1 MAFLDTHNVQ
11 RLELAKVAWRMKDR
25 EFFTQLLGTLRARH
39 AYDDTLWSYGLL
51 HRDVE
56 ATREYLRHAD
66 GFLQQCGM
74 AISSPLVTIDPVER
88 KAYQHLELDPLVHQR
103 AHQLGSQRKLGNADL
118 ARQYGSLLNLLGYT
132 PQLGSEDWLAV
143 TYYLLLQD
151 RIEEALAAFAKIDA
165 AQITEKVQF
174 DYLAAYLCF
183 FTGDTAKARG
193 LAERYRDYP
202 VPHWQKRFADV
213 RNQLDEAEGKVA
225 APSGEPN
232 ADALAAAAPS
242 LELALEAKNLTLR
255 TRNLAQCEVRYY
267 ELDVE
272 FAFSA
277 MPFAGQN
284 GATAAFVQPNL
295 RETKDLP
302 KGGELTFELPAR
314 FHQKNVLVEV
324 RGGGLLRA
332 QTFFANALAVRFLE
346 THGQVAVSEPGTNA
360 PLPKTYVKVFAR
372 LPNGEVRFHK
382 DGYTDL
388 RGRFDYA
395 SLSDDPNAD
404 ATRYAVLVLH
414 EQKGAVIREMAPPAK

>member
-1 MAFLDTHNVQ
+1 M
-11 RLELAKVAWRMKDR
+11 
-25 EFFTQLLGTLRARH
+25 
-39 AYDDTLWSYGLL
+39 
-51 HRDVE
+51 
-56 ATREYLRHAD
+56 
-66 GFLQQCGM
+66 
-74 AISSPLVTIDPVER
+74 
-88 KAYQHLELDPLVHQR
+88 
-103 AHQLGSQRKLGNADL
+103 
-118 ARQYGSLLNLLGYT
+118 
-132 PQLGSEDWLAV
+132 
-143 TYYLLLQD
+143 
-151 RIEEALAAFAKIDA
+151 
-165 AQITEKVQF
+165 
-174 DYLAAYLCF
+174 
-183 FTGDTAKARG
+183 
-193 LAERYRDYP
+193 
-202 VPHWQKRFADV
+202 
-213 RNQLDEAEGKVA
+213 
-225 APSGEPN
+225 
-232 ADALAAAAPS
+232 
-242 LELALEAKNLTLR
+242 
-255 TRNLAQCEVRYY
+255 RYY

-372 LPNGEVRFHK
+372 LPSGEVRFHK

-395 SLSDDPNAD
+395 SLSDDPNAG

-414 EQKGAVIREMAPPAK
+414 EQKGAVIREMAPPTK